1 MPWIKGF
8 YFEVNGHLNAKI
20 KVKMIDNPIVALFIY
35 NLGINIVKL

>member
-1 MPWIKGF
+1 MDKRF
-8 YFEVNGHLNAKI
+8 LFLKYGHLNAKI